1 MHPIQPLFDFHGSAI
16 LSLLAFLGTAAFL
29 VAAGLSL
36 LILLSRGSRFAAR
49 RVAMVAMG
57 MGAAYLAALAGFS
70 LASRERVVEPGDAEH
85 VCEIDCGLAYSVV
98 GSRRL
103 EAIGAARAIR
113 GAWEIVTL
121 RISLDPSTVSPDRDA
136 APIESS
142 PRTARLVAG
151 GRLIAPSAEGSLALA
166 AVEGAQTPLTRP
178 LRPGEA
184 YTTSLVFDVPAGTAD
199 PVLRLTG
206 SSLLNRLLIGHEDS
220 LLHARTVFRLRDDQ
234 SNGGKS

>member
-1 MHPIQPLFDFHGSAI
+1 MQPIQPLFDFHGSAI

-29 VAAGLSL
+29 GAAGLTL

-57 MGAAYLAALAGFS
+57 MGAAYLAALACFS

-103 EAIGAARAIR
+103 EAIGAARAMR

-121 RISLDPSTVSPDRDA
+121 RVSLDPAASSPDRA
-136 APIESS
+136 APRTPE
-142 PRTARLVAG
+142 PRAARLVAG

-166 AVEGAQTPLTRP
+166 AVEGPQVPLTRP
-178 LRPGEA
+178 LRPGES
-184 YTTSLVFDVPAGTAD
+184 YTTSLVFDVPAGSGD

-206 SSLLNRLLIGHEDS
+206 SSLLARLLIGHEGS
-220 LLHARTVFRLRDDQ
+220 LLHARTVFRLRDDT
-234 SNGGKS
+234 SNGGGS